1 MYVCTDKEFDVS
13 KVRKLTPE
21 LLKQLVLEEKD
32 KLLTDSEKAK
42 EVQAKD
48 FAGTHANHIDYIK
61 ALKIKEAKL
70 KRASRVLS
78 SVRRQLKNKVIKE
91 L

>member
-48 FAGTHANHIDYIK
+48 FAGTLANHIDYIK

>member
-1 MYVCTDKEFDVS
+1 MS

-21 LLKQLVLEEKD
+21 LLKQLVLEEKE
-32 KLLTDSEKAK
+32 KLLKDSETAK
-42 EVQAKD
+42 EVKAKD
-48 FAGTHANHIDYIK
+48 FAGTLANHIDYIK

-78 SVRRQLKNKVIKE
+78 SVRKQLKTKVIKE